1 MISLYTERLVCT
13 NGMVANNLEGSLKG
27 RNTKG
32 GKLKILSYSEEIAKI
47 VNGMKDFKEK
57 MIELDKRK
65 LTYQEIE
72 TLKFKIFGFNAE
84 SENIKKA
91 KMKNPT
97 KSKNEALLEKIEES
111 IKLEFYRTGQTAYGL
126 LQGITHY
133 TNHVA
138 NVKEGNKK
146 QKFSNSEY
154 IRFNQGVKT
163 NNKAQEVLFD
173 LIKPR
178 TNKRELVEA
187 N

>member
-13 NGMVANNLEGSLKG
+13 NGIVANNLEGALKG

-47 VNGMKDFKEK
+47 VNGTKDFKEK
-57 MIELDKRK
+57 MIELDKIVLTPKQIEDLK
-65 LTYQEIE
+65 L
-72 TLKFKIFGFNAE
+72 KIFGFN
-84 SENIKKA
+84 SETEKA
-91 KMKNPT
+91 KVYKGKKPEKT
-97 KSKNEALLEKIEES
+97 QNEVLLEKIEES
-111 IKLEFYRTGQTAYGL
+111 IELEFYRTGQTAYGL

-138 NVKEGNKK
+138 NVKEGNRK
-146 QKFSNSEY
+146 QKYSNPEY

-163 NNKAQEVLFD
+163 NNRAQEVLFD